1 MNEEYKKKIIADQ
14 KLDFKKKT
22 NKIKKNIFK
31 SIIKEIKNF
40 FKKNYW
46 KILFIYKYYL
56 ITIIYYLNKKKNI
69 FINKI
74 SILVPSRSRSKKLDR
89 FLNTLNINTGNK
101 LRIEFLLLLDKDEPE
116 FSEYEKILKK
126 YQNNFSIKLFR
137 ENFKTHAERNNF
149 LAKNSNGTIIFPAN
163 DDIIIETN
171 NWDNLIDLEA
181 AKFKKDEPF
190 CIWPDSGNKYPF
202 LHCHFPIINNVWYKK
217 LGYVASNLFNF
228 WYLDT
233 WICDLAKRSNKMI
246 YVKKIKFKEFNAQ
259 ANIEEFDN
267 TYLQNISDNK
277 MEKDIDIWNNSI
289 ELRIKDSNKL
299 IN

>member
-14 KLDFKKKT
+14 KLAFKKKT